1 METEIQEGKDRPH
14 QFGKRKYE
22 EFGAT
27 VGTMMRMCEPI
38 FGSGKIVTMDS
49 GFCVSKGITKLAEN
63 GVYGQALI
71 KKRKY
76 WPKYVPGDM
85 IDEYMSAKAVG
96 EACTFKQV
104 LDGRDFFVHCM
115 KDRDYVT
122 KIMSCHGTLATVQSH
137 KTMRRINGDSEPR
150 RFCYV
155 EPLSRHN
162 KAKHWVDDHNNCRH
176 GAVSLAD
183 GWKTK
188 WWPHRQ
194 FTFVMGVVE
203 VNCINTMARA
213 HKEPAE
219 SQLLF
224 RRNLAKLM
232 ILNTI
237 SNDGRRLRDMERAVT
252 RSQICS
258 QDFRECM
265 YYRTNTCTHT
275 KNACAIRVLML

>member
-1 METEIQEGKDRPH
+1 
-14 QFGKRKYE
+14 
-22 EFGAT
+22 
-27 VGTMMRMCEPI
+27 
-38 FGSGKIVTMDS
+38 
-49 GFCVSKGITKLAEN
+49 
-63 GVYGQALI
+63 
-71 KKRKY
+71 
-76 WPKYVPGDM
+76 M
-85 IDEYMSAKAVG
+85 IDEHMSTKAIG

-137 KTMRRINGDSEPR
+137 KTMRHINGEAEPR

-162 KAKHWVDDHNNCRH
+162 KAKHWIDDHNNHRH

-183 GWKTK
+183 GWQTK

-194 FTFVMGVVE
+194 FTFIMGVVE

-213 HKEPAE
+213 HKKPAE

-224 RRNLAKLM
+224 SRNLAKLK
-232 ILNTI
+232 ILHTI

-252 RSQICS
+252 RSQIRS
-258 QDFRECM
+258 QDGHVYM
-265 YYRTNTCTHT
+265 T
-275 KNACAIRVLML
+275 KPPFALGWLGTEWKRSKAKYAKQKCSSCDFLC